1 MPDWRSL
8 IRRRLAG
15 LDIRPVDEIDIVE
28 ELAQH
33 VEDRYADLCRAGA
46 TDEDAVSGS
55 LEELDG
61 ETLAAEMLEVL
72 TKKGEK
78 SSN

>member
-33 VEDRYADLCRAGA
+33 VEDRYTDLCRAGA

-61 ETLAAEMLEVL
+61 ETLAAEMNDVL
-72 TKKGEK
+72 MKKPG
-78 SSN
+78 N

>member
-61 ETLAAEMLEVL
+61 ETLAAEMLDVIV
-72 TKKGEK
+72 KKPGQ
-78 SSN
+78 

>member
-1 MPDWRSL
+1 MPDWRGI

-33 VEDRYADLCRAGA
+33 VEDRYADLRRSGA
-46 TDEDAVSGS
+46 TDDDAVATS

-61 ETLAAEMLEVL
+61 ETLATEMIEFL
-72 TKKGEK
+72 TKKPTH
-78 SSN
+78 

>member
-1 MPDWRSL
+1 MPDWRSI
-8 IRRRLAG
+8 IRHRLAG

-33 VEDRYADLCRAGA
+33 VEDRYTDLCSAGA
-46 TDEDAVSGS
+46 TEEDAVNGS

-61 ETLAAEMLEVL
+61 ETLSAEMFEVL
-72 TKKGEK
+72 TKKGETR
-78 SSN
+78 

>member
-1 MPDWRSL
+1 MPDWRGI

-15 LDIRPVDEIDIVE
+15 LEIRPVDEINIVE

-33 VEDRYADLCRAGA
+33 VEDRYADLKREGVTDDEAVGA
-46 TDEDAVSGS
+46 S

-61 ETLAAEMLEVL
+61 ETLCAELLDAMAGR
-72 TKKGEK
+72 KGQ
-78 SSN
+78 

>member
-1 MPDWRSL
+1 MPDWRGL

-15 LDIRPVDEIDIVE
+15 LAIRPVDEIDIVE

-33 VEDRYADLCRAGA
+33 VEDRYAELRDGGA
-46 TDEDAVSGS
+46 TDDEAVGAS

-61 ETLAAEMLEVL
+61 DTLCAELLEAMA
-72 TKKGEK
+72 GRGN
-78 SSN
+78 SSKH

>member
-1 MPDWRSL
+1 MPDWRNL
-8 IRRRLAG
+8 IRCRLAG
-15 LDIRPVDEIDIVE
+15 LDIRAVDEIDIVE

-33 VEDRYADLCRAGA
+33 VEDRYADLRLSGA
-46 TDEDAVSGS
+46 TDEDAVNGS

-61 ETLAAEMLEVL
+61 ETLAVEMLEVL

>member
-46 TDEDAVSGS
+46 TDEDAVNGS

-61 ETLAAEMLEVL
+61 ETLAAEMLDVIV
-72 TKKGEK
+72 KKPGQ
-78 SSN
+78 

>member
-15 LDIRPVDEIDIVE
+15 LDIRPVDELDIVE

-33 VEDRYADLCRAGA
+33 VEDRYTDLCRAGA
-46 TDEDAVSGS
+46 SNEDAVSGS

-61 ETLAAEMLEVL
+61 DTLAAEMVEVL
-72 TKKGEK
+72 TKKGPA
-78 SSN
+78 N

>member
-1 MPDWRSL
+1 MPDWRGI

-33 VEDRYADLCRAGA
+33 VEDRYADLKREGVTDDEAVGA
-46 TDEDAVSGS
+46 S

-61 ETLAAEMLEVL
+61 ETLCAELLDAMAGR
-72 TKKGEK
+72 KAQ
-78 SSN
+78 

>member
-1 MPDWRSL
+1 MPDWRSI

-33 VEDRYADLCRAGA
+33 VEDRYADLCKAGA
-46 TDEDAVSGS
+46 SDDEAVNGS

-61 ETLAAEMLEVL
+61 ETLSTEMFDVL
-72 TKKGEK
+72 TKKGEGR
-78 SSN
+78 

>member
-1 MPDWRSL
+1 MPDWRGL

-15 LDIRPVDEIDIVE
+15 LDLRPVDEIDIVE

-33 VEDRYADLCRAGA
+33 VEDRYTDLCQGGA
-46 TDEDAVSGS
+46 SEEDALNGS

-61 ETLAAEMLEVL
+61 ETLATEMLEVL
-72 TKKGEK
+72 GKKGP
-78 SSN
+78 SLSH

>member
-1 MPDWRSL
+1 MPDWRGI

-33 VEDRYADLCRAGA
+33 VEDRYGDLKRGGA
-46 TDEDAVSGS
+46 TEEDAVGAS
-55 LEELDG
+55 LQELDG
-61 ETLAAEMLEVL
+61 ETLCTELLEALV
-72 TKKGEK
+72 GRG
-78 SSN
+78 NGQRH

>member
-15 LDIRPVDEIDIVE
+15 LEIRAVDEIDIVE

-33 VEDRYADLCRAGA
+33 VEDRYADLSRAGA
-46 TDEDAVSGS
+46 SDEDAVSGS

-61 ETLAAEMLEVL
+61 ETLAAEMIDVL
-72 TKKGEK
+72 LKKPG
-78 SSN
+78 N

>member
-1 MPDWRSL
+1 MPDWRNI
-8 IRRRLAG
+8 IRHRLAG

-46 TDEDAVSGS
+46 SDEDAVTGS

-61 ETLAAEMLEVL
+61 ETLAAEMIEVL
-72 TKKGEK
+72 TKKQA
-78 SSN
+78 N

>member
-15 LDIRPVDEIDIVE
+15 LDIRAVDEIDIVE

-46 TDEDAVSGS
+46 SDEDAVIGS

-61 ETLAAEMLEVL
+61 DTLAAEMVDVL
-72 TKKGEK
+72 LKKPG
-78 SSN
+78 N

>member
-15 LDIRPVDEIDIVE
+15 LDIRPVDELDIVE

-33 VEDRYADLCRAGA
+33 VEDRYADLCRSGVS
-46 TDEDAVSGS
+46 DEEAVTGS

-61 ETLAAEMLEVL
+61 ETLAAEMLDVL
-72 TKKGEK
+72 SKKQAH
-78 SSN
+78 

>member
-1 MPDWRSL
+1 MPDWRGI

-15 LDIRPVDEIDIVE
+15 LGIRPVDEIDIVE

-46 TDEDAVSGS
+46 TEEDAVNGS

-61 ETLAAEMLEVL
+61 EALAAEMLEVFM
-72 TKKGEK
+72 KKSETR
-78 SSN
+78 

>member
-1 MPDWRSL
+1 MPEWRAL

-15 LDIRPVDEIDIVE
+15 LAIRPVDEIDIVE

-33 VEDRYADLCRAGA
+33 VEDRYADLVSGGA
-46 TDEDAVSGS
+46 SEEDAVNGS

-61 ETLAAEMLEVL
+61 ETLAAEMLEVVAG
-72 TKKGEK
+72 KPPGDG
-78 SSN
+78 

>member
-33 VEDRYADLCRAGA
+33 VEDRYADLCRSGA
-46 TDEDAVSGS
+46 SEEDAVSGS

-61 ETLAAEMLEVL
+61 ETLATEMIDVL
-72 TKKGEK
+72 MKKPG
-78 SSN
+78 N

>member
-33 VEDRYADLCRAGA
+33 VEDRYADLCRAGVS
-46 TDEDAVSGS
+46 DEEAVNGS

-61 ETLAAEMLEVL
+61 ETLASEMFDVL
-72 TKKGEK
+72 AKKGQ
-78 SSN
+78 

>member
-1 MPDWRSL
+1 MPDWRS
-8 IRRRLAG
+8 IVRRRLAG

-33 VEDRYADLCRAGA
+33 VEDRYADLCRDGA
-46 TDEDAVSGS
+46 SDEDAVTGS

-61 ETLAAEMLEVL
+61 ETLAAEMIDVL
-72 TKKGEK
+72 MKKSG
-78 SSN
+78 N

>member
-46 TDEDAVSGS
+46 TDEDAVNGS

-61 ETLAAEMLEVL
+61 ETLAAEMIDVL
-72 TKKGEK
+72 MKKPG
-78 SSN
+78 N

>member
-1 MPDWRSL
+1 MPEWRAL

-15 LDIRPVDEIDIVE
+15 LAIRPVDEIDIVE

-33 VEDRYADLCRAGA
+33 VEDRYADLVSAGA
-46 TDEDAVSGS
+46 SEEDAVNGS

-61 ETLAAEMLEVL
+61 ETLAAEMLDVVAGKPPRE
-72 TKKGEK
+72 G
-78 SSN
+78 

>member
-1 MPDWRSL
+1 MPDWRNL

-15 LDIRPVDEIDIVE
+15 LDIRAVDEIDIVE

-33 VEDRYADLCRAGA
+33 VEDRYADLRLGGA
-46 TDEDAVSGS
+46 TEEDAVNGS

-61 ETLAAEMLEVL
+61 ETLAGEMLEVL
-72 TKKGEK
+72 TKKGET
-78 SSN
+78 N

>member
-1 MPDWRSL
+1 MPDWRGL

-15 LDIRPVDEIDIVE
+15 LNIRAMDEIDIVE

-33 VEDRYADLCRAGA
+33 VEDRYVDLCRAGA
-46 TDEDAVSGS
+46 TEEDAMNGS

-61 ETLAAEMLEVL
+61 ETLAAEMLDVL
-72 TKKGEK
+72 TKKGE
-78 SSN
+78 SS